1 MFFLGVF
8 TFLLYLL
15 ILFQFDVV
23 FLVCLLTVYLFL
35 CIIYLKFAS
44 CLFHDILWRVLV
56 MVNDSLG
63 IILKPRSERKSPLR
77 PRVSDDVRRKI
88 LQMYNDDFLL
98 VDIAGEC
105 GVSVSF
111 VSRLIKKQYE
121 LQESNQS
128 GSDNVLN
135 SIFVDSGK

>member
-1 MFFLGVF
+1 
-8 TFLLYLL
+8 
-15 ILFQFDVV
+15 
-23 FLVCLLTVYLFL
+23 
-35 CIIYLKFAS
+35 
-44 CLFHDILWRVLV
+44 

-135 SIFVDSGK
+135 SSFVDSGK